1 MRKNRKGL
9 FFAAAALVVLGL
21 AVLPACKKTPS
32 EKMAENMME
41 RGLERATG
49 QKTDVDLAGG
59 KVRIQGE
66 GGERSEI
73 EFAGAKW
80 PEDLPEGVIKF
91 EDGKIKGVT
100 RGQRPDGKS
109 WMVMLENV
117 KAESVSQYVEALKAE
132 GWTVPMNMTME
143 KGGMFQAEKEKVA
156 IIGTFNGEEKICSL
170 SIMSRN
176 D

>member
-1 MRKNRKGL
+1 MRKNQFGL
-9 FFAAAALVVLGL
+9 FLAASALVILGL
-21 AVLPACKKTPS
+21 AVLPACKRTPN
-32 EKMAENMME
+32 EKMAEKMME
-41 RGLERATG
+41 RGLEKATG

-66 GGERSEI
+66 GGERGEI

-109 WMVMLENV
+109 WMVIMENV

-156 IIGTFNGEEKICSL
+156 IIGTFNGEDKICSL
-170 SIMSRN
+170 SIMLRN